1 MPKRESL
8 YHKYPDYSVDL
19 EPNERRVRVRF
30 NGEMIAESART
41 VFVHE
46 TRHDDVIYFPRDDVR
61 MDLLSRTEHH
71 SFCPFKGDASYFSI
85 EVGGRSAENAVW
97 SYEEPLEA
105 VAGLKDYVAFYRDHV
120 DAWIEEDGAS

>member
-1 MPKRESL
+1 MW
-8 YHKYPDYSVDL
+8 
-19 EPNERRVRVRF
+19 
-30 NGEMIAESART
+30 NGETIVDSERALR
-41 VFVHE
+41 VLE
-46 TRHDDVIYFPRDDVR
+46 TKHDPVIYFPRDDVR
-61 MDLLSRTEHH
+61 MDRLSRTEHH